1 MNIEEVMTLAVAELQ
16 DAAVAEPRLET
27 AFLLSFVLDHDRTFV
42 HAHPEYVL
50 SDAELSAFRTAIK
63 RRSEREPLQYITGC
77 QEFWRLE
84 FAVTPDVL
92 IPRPETEILVEA
104 AIDVLDDLPSPR
116 FCEVGTGSGCIAVS
130 ILHSV
135 SHASAIATDISPA
148 ALLVAGRNAQRHG
161 VSDRLELR
169 NASIFD
175 TVTGRFDLIVSN
187 PPYVPDA
194 EIASLQAEVREH
206 EPLLALSGGSG
217 GFDIISQIVEQSPRF
232 MRPGGSLLMEIGFDQ
247 ADRVSAMFDSNE
259 WESVELLP
267 DLQSIPRIVYARL
280 R

>member
-16 DAAVAEPRLET
+16 DAAVTEPRLET
-27 AFLLSFVLDHDRTFV
+27 ASLLSFVLDHDRTFL

-50 SDAELSAFRTAIK
+50 SDAEMSAFRTAIK
-63 RRSEREPLQYITGC
+63 RRSEREPLQYITGR

-92 IPRPETEILVEA
+92 IPRPETEILVET
-104 AIDVLDDLPSPR
+104 AIELLDDPPSPR

-135 SHASAIATDISPA
+135 NRASAIATDISPA
-148 ALLVAGRNAQRHG
+148 ALLVAGRNAERHG
-161 VSDRLELR
+161 VRKRLELR

-217 GFDIISQIVEQSPRF
+217 GLDIISQIVEQSPRF

-247 ADRVSAMFDSNE
+247 ADRVTELFDSNE
-259 WESVELLP
+259 WESVDLLP
-267 DLQSIPRIVYARL
+267 DLHSIPRIVNARL